1 MKTSGIGG
9 QAVIEGVMMKNK
21 KNYAVAVRLPDGSI
35 SVEQFETKGLFKSEK
50 IKKIPILRGMI
61 NFVESMG
68 LGIKALTFSAS
79 FYDEEEEQDKP
90 QNEKKD
96 KLAMTG
102 AVIVAIFIALG
113 LFVILPY
120 GLSLLFGKFVHSLTL
135 LSFIE
140 GGFRLIIF
148 FIYVYSISKLEE
160 IKRVFMYHG
169 AEHKCINCIENGM
182 PLDLEHVG
190 GSSRL
195 HKRCGTS
202 FLLIVM
208 LISIIFF
215 AFIRVP
221 SPILRLVIRLA
232 LIPLIAGIAYEFIK
246 LAGRTDNKVVSFL
259 SKPGLF
265 LQKLTTSEPDDTM
278 IEVGIKAVEA
288 VFDWRTFIDEDK
300 HESML

>member
-9 QAVIEGVMMKNK
+9 QAVIEGVMMKNG
-21 KNYAVAVRLPDGSI
+21 KNYAVAVRLPDESI

-79 FYDEEEEQDKP
+79 FYDEEEQDKP

-102 AVIVAIFIALG
+102 AVVVAIFIALG

-120 GLSLLFGKFVHSLTL
+120 GLSLLFGKLVHSLTL

-182 PLDLEHVG
+182 PLELEYVR

-246 LAGRTDNKVVSFL
+246 LAGKTDNKVISFL

>member
-9 QAVIEGVMMKNK
+9 QAVIEGVMMKNG
-21 KNYAVAVRLPDGSI
+21 KNYAVAVRLPDESI
-35 SVEQFETKGLFKSEK
+35 SVEQFVTKGLLKSEK
-50 IKKIPILRGMI
+50 IKKIPILRGII

-79 FYDEEEEQDKP
+79 FYDEEEQEKP

-102 AVIVAIFIALG
+102 AVVVAIFIALG

-120 GLSLLFGKFVHSLTL
+120 GLSLLFGKFIHSLTL
-135 LSFIE
+135 LSFLE

-182 PLDLEHVG
+182 PLDIEHVRRA
-190 GSSRL
+190 SRL

-208 LISIIFF
+208 LISILFF

-221 SPILRLVIRLA
+221 SPVLRLVIRLV
-232 LIPLIAGIAYEFIK
+232 LIPIIAGIAYEFIK

-300 HESML
+300 HEPML

>member
-9 QAVIEGVMMKNK
+9 QAVIEGVMMKNGID
-21 KNYAVAVRLPDGSI
+21 YAVAVRLPDGSI
-35 SVEQFETKGLFKSEK
+35 TVEQFVTQGLLKNEK

-61 NFVESMG
+61 NFVGSMG

-79 FYDEEEEQDKP
+79 FYEEEEEQVKP
-90 QNEKKD
+90 KSEKKE

-102 AVIVAIFIALG
+102 AVIVAILIAVV
-113 LFVILPY
+113 LFMVLPY
-120 GLSLLFGKFVHSLTL
+120 GLSLLFGKFIHSLTI

-140 GGFRLIIF
+140 GGLRLLIF
-148 FIYVYSISKLEE
+148 FIYVYCISKLKE

-169 AEHKCINCIENGM
+169 AEHKCINCIEHGM
-182 PLDLEHVG
+182 PLDIEHVRI
-190 GSSRL
+190 SSRL

-208 LISIIFF
+208 LISILFF

-246 LAGRTDNKVVSFL
+246 LAGRTENKIVSFL

-300 HESML
+300 REPI

>member
-9 QAVIEGVMMKNK
+9 QAVIEGVMMKNGK
-21 KNYAVAVRLPDGSI
+21 DYAVAARLPDGSI
-35 SVEQFETKGLFKSEK
+35 TVEKFKTAGLIKSDK
-50 IKKIPILRGMI
+50 IRKIPIIRGVI
-61 NFVESMG
+61 SFVESMG

-79 FYDEEEEQDKP
+79 FYDEEEQEKP
-90 QNEKKD
+90 KNEKKE

-102 AVIVAIFIALG
+102 AILAAILIAIG
-113 LFVILPY
+113 LFIVLPY
-120 GLSLLFGKFVHSLTL
+120 GLSLLFGKFIHSLTL
-135 LSFIE
+135 LSLVE
-140 GGFRLIIF
+140 GGFRLLIF
-148 FIYVYSISKLEE
+148 FIYIYCISKLEE

-169 AEHKCINCIENGM
+169 AEHKCINCIEHGM
-182 PLDLEHVG
+182 TLDLDHVRI
-190 GSSRL
+190 SSRL

-208 LISIIFF
+208 LISILFF
-215 AFIRVP
+215 AFISVP
-221 SPILRLVIRLA
+221 SPLLRLIIRLA
-232 LIPLIAGIAYEFIK
+232 LIPLIAGIAFEFIK
-246 LAGRTDNKVVSFL
+246 LAGKTENKLISFL

-300 HESML
+300 HEPML